1 MCKLM
6 RKERFIMQM
15 QVKDLKPYEAYNR
28 IYSSQNDVSELA
40 ELIRNNTDSYIPIVI
55 DEDRNII
62 VGIDTW
68 RALKQISPDGTISV
82 RVCEQSFSSE
92 DEKVL
97 TMIQNYNHKGAST
110 EELCRATYAYYES
123 YRKCYSKGHEL
134 YLTSK
139 QLYAI
144 LPKIFKI
151 KKTSDP
157 TKALSGKCYED
168 YISVGRKIHELEE
181 QNEYDNLEC
190 LLIQLENISPL
201 TMRHDGLLSQIYEW
215 TDEIR
220 AEIRKLGREKGI
232 SVNVISR
239 IVKEK
244 KIQKTDSSDKTTVT
258 NEPIDVVADL
268 WDEERDRSMNSYDLL
283 NNTYE
288 TIASCYNSVR
298 SMIEYE
304 SETEVTPK
312 AREKGY
318 EVLCLL
324 GEITEYITKRFCL

>member
-15 QVKDLKPYEAYNR
+15 QAKDLKPYEAYNR
-28 IYSSQNDVSELA
+28 IYSSQNDVSELS

-97 TMIQNYNHKGAST
+97 TMIQNYNHKGASN

-123 YRKCYSKGHEL
+123 YRRCYSKGHEL

-220 AEIRKLGREKGI
+220 AEIRKNA
-232 SVNVISR
+232 SN
-239 IVKEK
+239 KEK
-244 KIQKTDSSDKTTVT
+244 YYKKFHKNVSSKSDNIHKDVT
-258 NEPIDVVADL
+258 KEEAMANLYDDNEKVIDD
-268 WDEERDRSMNSYDLL
+268 D
-283 NNTYE
+283 T
-288 TIASCYNSVR
+288 
-298 SMIEYE
+298 MIKMVYMDIYSLYE
-304 SETEVTPK
+304 SLK
-312 AREKGY
+312 MRIGKDYNNISNNGRQLGY
-318 EVLCLL
+318 EALDTLSQIDKFIRSQFGL
-324 GEITEYITKRFCL
+324 